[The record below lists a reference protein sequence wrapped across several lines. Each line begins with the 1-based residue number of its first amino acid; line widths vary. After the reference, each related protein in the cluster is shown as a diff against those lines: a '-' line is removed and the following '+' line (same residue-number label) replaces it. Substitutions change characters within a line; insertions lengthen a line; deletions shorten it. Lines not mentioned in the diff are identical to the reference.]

1 MSAKL
6 LRALGPWDLTAIGIN
21 GVIGSGIF
29 ILPAAVTS
37 LVGTW
42 SPLIYLFAGLV
53 TFLVALCFA
62 EAGSYFTTAGG
73 PYLYVREA
81 FGPFIGFQVGWF
93 TWLVRATSA
102 GAVSHAFTTYLGYF
116 FPFAREGPAQAV
128 VTSTVLLLLMLV
140 NLFGVR
146 YGAWLVNLFTLGK
159 LLPLGVFI
167 GVGIF
172 HLQAKNLLP
181 LGKTSI
187 DHFGEAAL
195 LLVFAFGGFENLT
208 IPAEEAAQP
217 QRDVPKALLATMTLV
232 TITYVLIQ
240 TVALGTFAGLAES
253 KTPLASACAGF
264 LGPLGGTLITW
275 GALVSTTGTLSGLML
290 TGPRLTYA
298 LAEHGQ
304 LPALFGKVHSRFRTP
319 ALSILFFGAVSLAL
333 TLSGSF
339 IQLAGLSAIAR
350 LLQYVPTCLAL
361 LRLRKMSFSN
371 DNHFR
376 LPFGRVI
383 PYLGVLLCLW
393 LLFQSSFSQLLLSVG
408 AVCLGCLFYLP
419 GLVGSNRNRRA
430 EAPAEPPA

>member
-1 MSAKL
+1 MSARL
-6 LRALGPWDLTAIGIN
+6 VRALGPWDLTALGVN

-29 ILPAAVTS
+29 ILPAAVAS
-37 LVGTW
+37 LAGTW
-42 SPLIYLFAGLV
+42 SPVIYLFSGLV
-53 TFLVALCFA
+53 TFLIALCFA
-62 EAGSYFTTAGG
+62 EAGSYFTAAGG

-81 FGPFIGFQVGWF
+81 FGPFAGFQVGWF

-102 GAVSHAFTTYLGYF
+102 AAVSHAFATYLGYF
-116 FPFAREGPAQAV
+116 FPFAREGSTQAV

-181 LGKTSI
+181 LGKIST

-208 IPAEEAAQP
+208 IPAEEAAEP
-217 QRDVPKALLATMTLV
+217 QRDIPKALLTTMTLV

-240 TVALGTFAGLAES
+240 TVAVGTFAGLAES

-264 LGPLGGTLITW
+264 LGPFGGTLITW

-298 LAEHGQ
+298 LAERGQ
-304 LPALFGKVHSRFRTP
+304 LPALFGKVHERFRTP
-319 ALSILFFGAVSLAL
+319 ALSILFFGMVSLAL

-361 LRLRKMSFSN
+361 LKLRKMSPSN
-371 DNHFR
+371 ERHFR
-376 LPFGRVI
+376 LPFQSLI
-383 PYLGVLLCLW
+383 PCLAVVLCLW
-393 LLFQSSFSQLLLSVG
+393 LLLQSSFNQLLLSAG
-408 AVCLGCLFYLP
+408 AVCLGCLFYLASR
-419 GLVGSNRNRRA
+419 LGSNRNQRA
-430 EAPAEPPA
+430 ETPVEPPA